1 MAEKPVHKI
10 AKERGLS
17 SRDVMEAL
25 RDGGLTVT
33 AAADLVDEAEVE
45 KIMGPNENGAA
56 PAAAPVSKKP
66 AAPEPEPVVEEPEPE
81 PVAEAP
87 ELEPEP
93 EPVVEAPKAEAKPAP
108 IKADAESAAPAAA
121 EADPK
126 AVAE

>member
-66 AAPEPEPVVEEPEPE
+66 AAPAPE
-81 PVAEAP
+81 PVAAQPPPAP
-87 ELEPEP
+87 A
-93 EPVVEAPKAEAKPAP
+93 VEAPKAEAKPAAKAEATP
-108 IKADAESAAPAAA
+108 AGRKADAESAAPAAA
-121 EADPK
+121 EA
-126 AVAE
+126 